1 MLEVRGLAVEV
12 DGRRVVERADL
23 TVERGR
29 ISVLMGPNGSGKTS
43 LLRAIAGIPG
53 YRIAGGRIIMDGE
66 DITEL
71 PPWERARRG
80 LAIAHQHPPELE
92 VRLRD
97 LLTELSK
104 RYGSRIGEICPEL
117 GIDHLLDRKAFSGFS
132 GGESKRVELLTV
144 MAMAPRY
151 ALLDE
156 PDSGVDLESVRILS
170 GCIESLARS
179 GVGVLVITHQGHV
192 LNYLGRL
199 GRGYILHGGVVREEG
214 SALEAF
220 RRVLKMGY
228 RG

>member
-117 GIDHLLDRKAFSGFS
+117 GIDHLLDRKAFSG
-132 GGESKRVELLTV
+132 
-144 MAMAPRY
+144 
-151 ALLDE
+151 
-156 PDSGVDLESVRILS
+156 
-170 GCIESLARS
+170 
-179 GVGVLVITHQGHV
+179 
-192 LNYLGRL
+192 
-199 GRGYILHGGVVREEG
+199 
-214 SALEAF
+214 
-220 RRVLKMGY
+220 
-228 RG
+228 